1 MFDCSFVG
9 LLRLLDFFVQ
19 CIRQPQWTPAKLS
32 GVGALQIRF
41 VSLCAIVIVI
51 IIDVITCWPTS
62 PYTHSHSLGWLGKWG
77 LRTASMQRTF
87 ILNSSA
93 KIQNILCVGEI
104 TIEISP
110 SGWRE
115 NIVPYSQKVVLL
127 IVEEFVTANYV
138 STRPFDWLTIWSGI
152 SSTNKNQL

>member
-1 MFDCSFVG
+1 
-9 LLRLLDFFVQ
+9 
-19 CIRQPQWTPAKLS
+19 
-32 GVGALQIRF
+32 
-41 VSLCAIVIVI
+41 
-51 IIDVITCWPTS
+51 
-62 PYTHSHSLGWLGKWG
+62 
-77 LRTASMQRTF
+77 MQRTF

-104 TIEISP
+104 IIEISP

-138 STRPFDWLTIWSGI
+138 STIPFD
-152 SSTNKNQL
+152 

>member
-77 LRTASMQRTF
+77 LRTAFEAKNFYIKFLCQ
-87 ILNSSA
+87 NSKYSLRWWNHYWNLSQWMA
-93 KIQNILCVGEI
+93 GEHCAIQ
-104 TIEISP
+104 P
-110 SGWRE
+110 
-115 NIVPYSQKVVLL
+115 KVVLL